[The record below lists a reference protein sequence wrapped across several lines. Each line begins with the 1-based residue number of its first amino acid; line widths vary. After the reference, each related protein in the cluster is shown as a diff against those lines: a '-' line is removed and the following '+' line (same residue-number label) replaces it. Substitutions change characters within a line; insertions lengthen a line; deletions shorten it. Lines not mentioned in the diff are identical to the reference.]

1 MSSFSCL
8 DASVAV
14 KPVFDRFQ
22 TVVITSGV
30 SVFVIYFSSF
40 KNDMNDIKL
49 VQYLEL
55 MKKDIYMLSNKFS
68 QIHSDLRK
76 DLSLNE
82 TQELLQT
89 SKLDRIENTQEK
101 IIQSLQQLSNRIS
114 QIELNNEN
122 TNERVEDIHTEF
134 ITFKH
139 SMSNRNNEK
148 IKKNAVSKS
157 NIEYEEVFD
166 EKDRTEEVFSKISE
180 IEEHFSTEIAK
191 VYDKMFS
198 EILDLKS
205 EIEKIK

>member
-1 MSSFSCL
+1 
-8 DASVAV
+8 
-14 KPVFDRFQ
+14 
-22 TVVITSGV
+22 
-30 SVFVIYFSSF
+30 
-40 KNDMNDIKL
+40 MNDIKL